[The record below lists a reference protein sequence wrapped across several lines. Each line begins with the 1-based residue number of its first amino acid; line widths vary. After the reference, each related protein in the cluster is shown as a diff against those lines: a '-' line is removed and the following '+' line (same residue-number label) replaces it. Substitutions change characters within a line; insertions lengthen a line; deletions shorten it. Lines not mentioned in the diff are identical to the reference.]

1 MRRAASTAALR
12 DALRILTICTLPAR
26 SADLRSLSLPGAGMF
41 GGGGGFGGDGGFGG
55 GASQFQGGGFVA
67 SQGGGGDGT
76 PGKKVRVD
84 EEHSSRS
91 SPHVG
96 AHATACGLHCSY
108 FGALL

>member
-55 GASQFQGGGFVA
+55 GASQFQGGG
-67 SQGGGGDGT
+67 GDGT

-91 SPHVG
+91 SPHVV
-96 AHATACGLHCSY
+96 AHATACGLHCPY